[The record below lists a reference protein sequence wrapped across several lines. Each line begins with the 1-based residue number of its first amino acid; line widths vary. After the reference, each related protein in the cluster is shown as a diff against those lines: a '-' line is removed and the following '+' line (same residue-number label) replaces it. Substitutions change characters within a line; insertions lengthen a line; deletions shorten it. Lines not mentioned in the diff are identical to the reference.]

1 MVNYSKIKLKKIPI
15 KTTIAPLAI
24 NSESKISE
32 DAWTDLLVC
41 IVRYIQYWTVDYTNI
56 LNDIEPLSH
65 TPQSDY
71 NEVI

>member
-1 MVNYSKIKLKKIPI
+1 MVNYSKIKLKKIPT

-32 DAWTDLLVC
+32 DTWTDLLVC
-41 IVRYIQYWTVDYTNI
+41 NVRYTNI
-56 LNDIEPLSH
+56 LNHIEPLSH